1 MEARLLT
8 LETTGSPKSAN
19 SLTWFIANG
28 TGLPISSAQIPT
40 SPPPLFTEENT
51 NRGLIE
57 FFTAKLAQSVFAV
70 EEHGWSKWLLSKLFK

>member
-57 FFTAKLAQSVFAV
+57 FFTAKMAQPVFAV